1 MKEEKDSSKF
11 EGLRS
16 QIPNDIKAAMESI
29 CLAWAQQKGLDE
41 ASRMAIPAF
50 LPIPAVDVLDLIG
63 GRSCMMPNCDNPFI
77 WGGGDGGCYAVVT

>member
-1 MKEEKDSSKF
+1 MKEEKDTSKF

-41 ASRMAIPAF
+41 VSRM
-50 LPIPAVDVLDLIG
+50 DL
-63 GRSCMMPNCDNPFI
+63 
-77 WGGGDGGCYAVVT
+77 